1 MIRAKGRVA
10 VAACMKE
17 GEKKWMMDLP
27 TIYYIPYAKSSFKAL
42 TTGLLDVC
50 GSLNY
55 DVIIKWRSKT
65 NIQWLYLKRG

>member
-1 MIRAKGRVA
+1 
-10 VAACMKE
+10 
-17 GEKKWMMDLP
+17 MMDAA
-27 TIYYIPYAKSSFKAL
+27 TTYYIPYAKSSFKAL

-65 NIQWLYLKRG
+65 NKQWLLKRG

>member
-1 MIRAKGRVA
+1 MHERRW
-10 VAACMKE
+10 
-17 GEKKWMMDLP
+17 EKCMMDAA
-27 TIYYIPYAKSSFKAL
+27 TTYAKSSFKAL

-65 NIQWLYLKRG
+65 NKQWLLKRG